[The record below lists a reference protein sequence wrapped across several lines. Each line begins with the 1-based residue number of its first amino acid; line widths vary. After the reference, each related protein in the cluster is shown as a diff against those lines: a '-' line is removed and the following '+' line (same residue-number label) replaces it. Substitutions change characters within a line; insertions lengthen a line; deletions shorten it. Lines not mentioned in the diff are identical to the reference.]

1 MKKKNAIIFGI
12 SGQDGSYL
20 ANLLLKKKYVVIGIT
35 RNKSKANLKKLFLLN
50 IINKVSII
58 QCKKIN
64 NNFLENLLDKFKSIN
79 EIYYLAGETS
89 PVKSIKYPS
98 QTFETNLIYLINILN
113 FIKSK
118 NIKTKFLYA
127 SSSEI
132 FKKNKNNIFR
142 ENSEIGPRTPYAIS
156 KAAGTW
162 IVDFYRIYHGIFCC
176 SAILFNHESP
186 FRSNEFVF
194 KKIVHEIKKIE
205 INKSKKIKLGN
216 IKIKRDI
223 GWAPEF
229 VEAMWKMLQI
239 KKATNIVIGT
249 GKSYSIENYLKRIL
263 KFVNLEDKNIIVKEK
278 KYLRK
283 MDLDSYKS
291 NPLMAK
297 KILNWESKVNIN
309 QIIKKLYLNEFY

>member
-12 SGQDGSYL
+12 SGQDGTYL
-20 ANLLLKKKYVVIGIT
+20 ANLLLKKKYDVVGIT
-35 RNKSKANLKKLFLLN
+35 RNKSKVNLKKLYLLN
-50 IINKVSII
+50 IIDKVSII
-58 QCKKIN
+58 QCKKIDN
-64 NNFLENLLDKFKSIN
+64 DFLRNLFYKRKSIN
-79 EIYYLAGETS
+79 EIYYFSGETS
-89 PVKSIKYPS
+89 PVNSIKYPS

-142 ENSEIGPRTPYAIS
+142 ESSEIGPRTPYAIS
-156 KAAGTW
+156 KAAGMW
-162 IVDFYRIYHGIFCC
+162 IVDFYRIYHGMFCS

-186 FRSNEFVF
+186 LRSNEFVF
-194 KKIVHEIKKIE
+194 KKIVHEIKKIKKNE
-205 INKSKKIKLGN
+205 SKKIKLGN
-216 IKIKRDI
+216 IKVKRDI

-229 VEAMWKMLQI
+229 VEAMWKMLQL

-249 GKSYSIENYLKRIL
+249 GRSYSIENYLNRIL
-263 KFVNLEDKNIIVKEK
+263 KFVNLKNKNIIIKEK

-283 MDLDSYKS
+283 IDLESYKS

-297 KILNWESKVNIN
+297 KVLNWNSKLDIN
-309 QIIKKLYLNEFY
+309 QIIKKLYYNKLY